1 MPRTGHDIL
10 FDETV
15 LDPHY
20 ERRMAT
26 FLLKARPQTDS
37 FGTRHW
43 RGRRAWLWTRGRA
56 VRTRVWVV
64 RWRPSEKR
72 DGDRTP

>member
-1 MPRTGHDIL
+1 MPRTGHDFV

-20 ERRMAT
+20 EPRMAT
-26 FLLKARPQTDS
+26 FLLKARPQTYS

-43 RGRRAWLWTRGRA
+43 RGRRARGCGRAGGREDARLGRA
-56 VRTRVWVV
+56 VAAER
-64 RWRPSEKR
+64 EK
-72 DGDRTP
+72 GWG